1 MAAVK
6 NTKDKTLGF
15 GFLPEES
22 LHHFFVTIAAGDCQ
36 HESPPQDLYVSNLG
50 G

>member
-1 MAAVK
+1 MPAAK

-22 LHHFFVTIAAGDCQ
+22 LHHFFIIIVAGDCQ
-36 HESPPQDLYVSNLG
+36 HESPPQGLYASNMG